1 MLLNKRTE
9 YYFNKYSED
18 YDQQIEMLDTVLE
31 AAKGQGYQVDTDTGK
46 VIRVK
51 KKAGR
56 NDQPFLYMPA

>member
-31 AAKGQGYQVDTDTGK
+31 AAKGQGYQVDPDTGE

-51 KKAGR
+51 KKADR
-56 NDQPFLYMPA
+56 KSVSRMA

>member
-31 AAKGQGYQVDTDTGK
+31 AAKGQGYQLDTDTGE

-56 NDQPFLYMPA
+56 NDQPFIYMPA